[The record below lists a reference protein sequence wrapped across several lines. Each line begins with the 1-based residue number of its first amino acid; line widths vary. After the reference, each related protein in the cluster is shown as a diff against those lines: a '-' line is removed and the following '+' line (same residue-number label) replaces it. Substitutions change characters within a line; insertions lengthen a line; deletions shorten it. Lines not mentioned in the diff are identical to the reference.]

1 MKVSTSVIM
10 RELDRR
16 AVFEYGISGLVLME
30 NAGRGVADIALKR
43 LGDKFSRGAAV
54 VSGCG
59 NNGGDGFVVARHLAN
74 RGIEVDVFL
83 LGEAKNVC
91 DGEARVNLD
100 ILRKMGI
107 GLVEVTRDEDVLA
120 LASSIEKRGVAI
132 DALLGT
138 GIEREVTGL
147 HDRAIRA
154 INRGRERGVCVVVSV
169 DMPSGVSADTGKIL
183 GVAVRADLTITFA
196 LPKVGALIYPGAD
209 YVGELVVV
217 DISMPSRL
225 IEELGITKNVLSPS
239 WFYPL
244 LERRR
249 PDSHKGDFGHLLI
262 VAGSPGKTGAAALC
276 ASGALLAGAG
286 LVTVGVPSSL
296 NSVFEVKLTEAMTE
310 PLPDDAGFFT
320 SSAIDRIFELIDGKE
335 GRGMDAVAIG
345 PGMGTSK
352 GSREVVRG
360 LISECNV
367 PLVIDADG
375 LNVVACD
382 PEILRERKSDIIIT
396 PHPGEMA
403 RLIKKTPKD
412 VQEDRI
418 GVAQGFAEQYGVFV
432 VLKGARTIIAS
443 PAGEIFISLNGNPG
457 MASGGVGDVL
467 TGLIGGFLASSRNP
481 IVASCAGV
489 FIHGAAGDHA
499 REKTGEISL
508 TASDILAAIPSI
520 IRLLSEKDASPRF
533 IKAPLCLAESYI

>member
-74 RGIEVDVFL
+74 RGIEVDASSS
-83 LGEAKNVC
+83 GEAKNVR

-107 GLVEVTRDEDVLA
+107 GLVEVTRDEDILA

-183 GVAVRADLTITFA
+183 GVAVWADLTITFA

-217 DISMPSRL
+217 DISIPILL
-225 IEELGITKNVLSPS
+225 IEELGITEKRPFTLPVLSVARKEAARFPQGGFWS
-239 WFYPL
+239 SPHRRGL
-244 LERRR
+244 PGRDGRRGTLRKRGASCRRR
-249 PDSHKGDFGHLLI
+249 ARYRG
-262 VAGSPGKTGAAALC
+262 GS
-276 ASGALLAGAG
+276 
-286 LVTVGVPSSL
+286 VVPQ
-296 NSVFEVKLTEAMTE
+296 F
-310 PLPDDAGFFT
+310 
-320 SSAIDRIFELIDGKE
+320 
-335 GRGMDAVAIG
+335 
-345 PGMGTSK
+345 
-352 GSREVVRG
+352 
-360 LISECNV
+360 
-367 PLVIDADG
+367 
-375 LNVVACD
+375 
-382 PEILRERKSDIIIT
+382 
-396 PHPGEMA
+396 
-403 RLIKKTPKD
+403 RL
-412 VQEDRI
+412 
-418 GVAQGFAEQYGVFV
+418 
-432 VLKGARTIIAS
+432 
-443 PAGEIFISLNGNPG
+443 
-457 MASGGVGDVL
+457 
-467 TGLIGGFLASSRNP
+467 
-481 IVASCAGV
+481 
-489 FIHGAAGDHA
+489 
-499 REKTGEISL
+499 
-508 TASDILAAIPSI
+508 
-520 IRLLSEKDASPRF
+520 
-533 IKAPLCLAESYI
+533 